1 VNPVDCASP
10 RGEGAAA
17 ATLQQPTPDQESEM
31 ADALHISG
39 DGTFEFAGRSYRIP
53 TEFAPR
59 EVFSY
64 RRLLEPIPDVPGGTE
79 LSVEQRSVQKTYL
92 FRRAAA
98 CVIPGL
104 EAGSLDDLTLG
115 MLTSIHRW
123 IAGHRPELTNDV
135 RMSA

>member
-1 VNPVDCASP
+1 M
-10 RGEGAAA
+10 AA
-17 ATLQQPTPDQESEM
+17 P
-31 ADALHISG
+31 LHIRG
-39 DGTFEFAGRSYRIP
+39 DGTIEFAPPSYRHP
-53 TEFAPR
+53 TAVAPR

-64 RRLLEPIPDVPGGTE
+64 RRLHEPLQDVPGGTE
-79 LSVEQRSVQKTYL
+79 LSVELRSVHKTYV